1 MNMHICDTVVKSAR
15 KTIQHQYDTT
25 ELYLNFIQVHCLY
38 RIYLQYVKSGQGE
51 KKRKIKRKKKKPLD
65 TTEVLAKSIY
75 KVCHF
80 LVNMNQDKQRCSVV
94 CFIKHLF
101 FFNISQHE
109 VGEQCL
115 NSCKNKCL
123 ITRLGNIVCNGHT
136 RTLLFH
142 CQNSIEGESKKEKKL
157 TKP

>member
-1 MNMHICDTVVKSAR
+1 MWHCCEKCKEDNTTSVWHYRTLLEFHPSTLSIQNIFTICEIRA
-15 KTIQHQYDTT
+15 
-25 ELYLNFIQVHCLY
+25 
-38 RIYLQYVKSGQGE
+38 G
-51 KKRKIKRKKKKPLD
+51 RKKEKNKKEEKNPLD